1 MGLETTF
8 VIGLLLL
15 LLIIGL
21 PIAVALGIASA
32 VGLWLLDFPLLVVI
46 QRMVAGTESF
56 ALLAIPFFILSGAIM
71 ESGGLSHRLAK
82 FADAVVGFLP
92 GGLAN
97 ANIAASMVFGGISG
111 SAVADASAVGSVMIP
126 QMEKA
131 GYSRLYGATV
141 TASISPVGMII
152 PPSIP
157 MIVWAYVSGQSL
169 NDLFLAGIVPG
180 LLIGMMAMAI
190 STVICIKRGYQP
202 TLRRPSLSVLAKS
215 TWDALLALGAPV
227 IIVGGIISGHF
238 TPTEASV
245 VAVFYALFVTMGVYK
260 ELSFRQLGRVLL
272 SAGRMSASIMFV
284 VCAATAFSFFITTVG
299 LPKMVSNLMLHYAT
313 TPLMFMFSA
322 CAILFVCGMFLD
334 VNITILM
341 VGPIL
346 YPLII
351 HYGIDPMVAT
361 MIMLIV
367 LGTGLVTPPVG
378 LCLFVVASLVHV
390 RVMDVAKGA
399 VPFIIGML
407 LVGVAIWVFP
417 GTVTWMVK
425 I

>member
-1 MGLETTF
+1 MGLETTL
-8 VIGLLLL
+8 VISLLLL

-71 ESGGLSHRLAK
+71 ESGGLSLRLAK
-82 FADAVVGFLP
+82 FADAAVGFLP

-131 GYSRLYGATV
+131 GYSRLYGATI

-157 MIVWAYVSGQSL
+157 MIVWAYISGQSL
-169 NDLFLAGIVPG
+169 NDLFLAGIYPG
-180 LLIGMMAMAI
+180 ILIGLVSMVI
-190 STVICIKRGYQP
+190 STAMCIKRGYQP
-202 TLRRPSLSVLAKS
+202 NFRCPSLSVLAKS

-227 IIVGGIISGHF
+227 IIVGGIVSGFF

-260 ELSFRQLGRVLL
+260 ELPLRQLGRVLL
-272 SAGRMSASIMFV
+272 AAGRMSASIMFV

-299 LPKMVSNLMLHYAT
+299 LPKMVSNVMLHYAT
-313 TPLMFMFSA
+313 TPLMFMLAA
-322 CAILFVCGMFLD
+322 CTILFICGMFLD

-341 VGPIL
+341 IGPIL

-367 LGTGLVTPPVG
+367 LATGLVTPPVG
-378 LCLFVVASLVHV
+378 LCLFVVASLVQV
-390 RVMDVAKGA
+390 RIMDVAKGS
-399 VPFIIGML
+399 VPFIVGML
-407 LVGVAIWVFP
+407 LVAVAVWVFP
-417 GTVTWMVK
+417 GMVTWMVK
-425 I
+425 L